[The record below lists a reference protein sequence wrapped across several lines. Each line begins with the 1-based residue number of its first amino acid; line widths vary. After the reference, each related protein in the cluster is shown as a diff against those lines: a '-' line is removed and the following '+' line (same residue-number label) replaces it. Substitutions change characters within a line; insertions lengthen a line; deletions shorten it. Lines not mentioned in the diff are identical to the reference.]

1 MTAWE
6 ALAVSQPHLA
16 KFINAGLQKLREG
29 YNKMDLTRAYVM
41 ALGEFLHPQLQQR
54 SDRSWGSAEPSSEV
68 FAHQEAL
75 GH

>member
-16 KFINAGLQKLREG
+16 KFINASLQKLHEG
-29 YNKMDLTRAYVM
+29 YNKMDLTWAYVM
-41 ALGEFLHPQLQQR
+41 ALGEFLHPQLQQC
-54 SDRSWGSAEPSSEV
+54 SDMSWGSAEPSNEV

-75 GH
+75 GC

>member
-29 YNKMDLTRAYVM
+29 YNKVDLTQAYVM
-41 ALGEFLHPQLQQR
+41 ALGEFLHPQLQQH

-75 GH
+75 GC

>member
-16 KFINAGLQKLREG
+16 KFINAGLQKLCEG
-29 YNKMDLTRAYVM
+29 YNKMDLTQAYVM
-41 ALGEFLHPQLQQR
+41 ALGEFLHPQLQQH
-54 SDRSWGSAEPSSEV
+54 SDMSWGSTEPSSKV

-75 GH
+75 GR